1 MGVIAKTSLIYNFNC
16 TKTMILRLRNK
27 SYFTNA
33 TNYTWTLKP
42 YPRFIEKYKC
52 FVPCQRYKTVAVNKN
67 FQNDPIKEN
76 NYIPEHKI
84 MHSILQDSIYY
95 DKTIFPRIKSNAI
108 VTSKDVEDFYN
119 VTWPCESPENI
130 LNAVKKLAYSYL
142 SGTTLERS
150 LYDGILEASIKHLP
164 EMQNQQIKILIQCLI
179 TLHDII
185 TVSPVYK
192 RLMKALNAECIKR
205 FYSSNVEE
213 ILLMIDAIYQLDATN
228 LSFMWRAVRKLFS
241 KPHKL
246 SGKAL
251 VQLFFILPMV
261 DLGSTINM
269 FEIECR
275 LEECMH
281 ELVADEIGIIARGFF
296 LNKKNIR
303 NKALMPIIMD
313 KVSRHASI
321 VNSTSLASIM
331 KLIRYSDCLHC
342 LKDFQKLL
350 NSLHGQIPR
359 LSLKC
364 LTHITQAFGS
374 SRVYDE
380 ILTNAII
387 QRLEKEMETARVK
400 DIERIIYGICTVTP
414 NTDYYRN
421 LCHKLLNEIMLT
433 YKTTRASE
441 INSFPIS
448 LVRILTFLT
457 MKNIY
462 VPELIQ
468 HIFDPTFIKK
478 TYKNNL
484 KLLTNEWLILHCS
497 VKIELPYYKGPLLTD
512 NMYETL
518 IKKYHKYDEDTYR
531 KDTNVKLR
539 MEIVYICKQKLGLSV
554 HVDYILPQYST
565 RDIVIGLDTFN
576 NPIEI
581 ESILSTMP
589 TNLIKSVNNDEL
601 KRMKWKVIIPLPVLM
616 KITGHNGYNGY
627 IQRKCRQFEIIGYT
641 PILVHEDK
649 WNCLD
654 EESKE
659 KHLKQLIYQDIKS
672 DPFE

>member
-1 MGVIAKTSLIYNFNC
+1 MGVIARTSLIVLNY
-16 TKTMILRLRNK
+16 TKIMILRLRNK
-27 SYFTNA
+27 SYFTNT

-42 YPRFIEKYKC
+42 YPRFTEKYKC
-52 FVPCQRYKTVAVNKN
+52 FVPCQRYKAVVVNKN
-67 FQNDPIKEN
+67 CQNDPIKEN
-76 NYIPEHKI
+76 IYIPEHKI
-84 MHSILQDSIYY
+84 MHSILEDSIHYNN
-95 DKTIFPRIKSNAI
+95 TIFPRIKSNAI
-108 VTSKDVEDFYN
+108 VTSEDIEGLYT
-119 VTWPCESPENI
+119 VDWSYESPENI

-142 SGTTLERS
+142 SGTCLERS
-150 LYDGILEASIKHLP
+150 LYDRIFEECIKHLP
-164 EMQNQQIKILIQCLI
+164 VMQNQQIKILMQCLI
-179 TLHDII
+179 ALYDIV

-192 RLMKALNAECIKR
+192 SLMKALNTECIKR
-205 FYSSNVEE
+205 FYNSDTEQK
-213 ILLMIDAIYQLDATN
+213 LLMIDAMYQLDVTN
-228 LSFMWRAVRKLFS
+228 FNFMWRAVRKLCS
-241 KPHKL
+241 KPHRL

-251 VQLFFILPMV
+251 VQLFFVLPIINS
-261 DLGSTINM
+261 GSFINM

-275 LEECMH
+275 LEECLH

-296 LNKKNIR
+296 LNKKSIR
-303 NKALMPIIMD
+303 NKALTPMIIS
-313 KVSRHASI
+313 KVMKHAST
-321 VNSTSLASIM
+321 VNSASLASIM

-342 LKDFQKLL
+342 LKDIEELFK
-350 NSLHGQIPR
+350 SLHGEIPR

-364 LTHITQAFGS
+364 LTHITHAFGAL
-374 SRVYDE
+374 RVYDE
-380 ILTNAII
+380 ILTNTII

-414 NTDYYRN
+414 ITDYYRN
-421 LCHKLLNEIMLT
+421 VCHKLLNEILLT

-457 MKNIY
+457 IKNIY

-468 HIFDPTFIKK
+468 HVFDPKFMKN

-497 VKIELPYYKGPLLTD
+497 VKIELPYYEGPLLTD
-512 NMYETL
+512 NMYEYL
-518 IKKYHKYDEDTYR
+518 IKKYHKYDDDTYR

-539 MEIVYICKQKLGLSV
+539 MEIAHICKQKLGIGV

-565 RDIVIGLDTFN
+565 RDIVIGMDTCN

-589 TNLIKSVNNDEL
+589 TNSIKSVNNDEL
-601 KRMKWKVIIPLPVLM
+601 KRIKWKVIIPLPVLM
-616 KITGHNGYNGY
+616 KVLGHDGYIGY
-627 IQRKCRQFEIIGYT
+627 IQRKCRQLEAIGYT
-641 PILVHEDK
+641 PIIIYEDK

-672 DPFE
+672 EY

>member
-1 MGVIAKTSLIYNFNC
+1 MGVVARTSLIVLNC

-27 SYFTNA
+27 SYFTNT

-42 YPRFIEKYKC
+42 YPRFTEKYKC
-52 FVPCQRYKTVAVNKN
+52 FVPCQRYKAVAVNKN
-67 FQNDPIKEN
+67 CQNDPIKEN
-76 NYIPEHKI
+76 IYIPEHKI
-84 MHSILQDSIYY
+84 MHSILQDSIHY

-108 VTSKDVEDFYN
+108 VTSEDIEGLYT
-119 VTWPCESPENI
+119 VDWSDESPENI

-142 SGTTLERS
+142 SGTCLERS
-150 LYDGILEASIKHLP
+150 LYCEILEACIKHLP
-164 EMQNQQIKILIQCLI
+164 VMQNQQIKILMQYLI
-179 TLHDII
+179 TLYDIV

-192 RLMKALNAECIKR
+192 SLMKALNTECIKR
-205 FYSSNVEE
+205 FYSSNTEE
-213 ILLMIDAIYQLDATN
+213 MLLMIDAMYQLDVTDFN
-228 LSFMWRAVRKLFS
+228 FMWRAVRKLCS

-251 VQLFFILPMV
+251 VQLFFVLPMINS
-261 DLGSTINM
+261 GSFINM
-269 FEIECR
+269 FEMEYR
-275 LEECMH
+275 LEECLH

-296 LNKKNIR
+296 LSKKSIR
-303 NKALMPIIMD
+303 NKALTPMIIS
-313 KVSRHASI
+313 KVMKHATT

-342 LKDFQKLL
+342 LKDIQELFK
-350 NSLHGQIPR
+350 SLHGEIPR

-364 LTHITQAFGS
+364 LTHIAHALGAL
-374 SRVYDE
+374 RVYDE
-380 ILTNAII
+380 ILINTII

-414 NTDYYRN
+414 ITDYYRN
-421 LCHKLLNEIMLT
+421 VCHKLLNEILLT

-457 MKNIY
+457 IKNIY
-462 VPELIQ
+462 VPELIR
-468 HIFDPTFIKK
+468 HVFDPTFMKN

-484 KLLTNEWLILHCS
+484 RLLTNEWLILHCS
-497 VKIELPYYKGPLLTD
+497 VKIELPYYEGPLLTD
-512 NMYETL
+512 NMYECL
-518 IKKYHKYDEDTYR
+518 IKKYRKYDDDTYR

-539 MEIVYICKQKLGLSV
+539 MEIVHICKQKLGIDV
-554 HVDYILPQYST
+554 HIDYILPQYST
-565 RDIVIGLDTFN
+565 RDIVIGMDTCN

-589 TNLIKSVNNDEL
+589 TNSIKSVNNDEL
-601 KRMKWKVIIPLPVLM
+601 KKIKWKVIIPLPVLM
-616 KITGHNGYNGY
+616 KVLGHDGCIGY
-627 IQRKCRQFEIIGYT
+627 IQRKCRQLEAIGYT
-641 PILVHEDK
+641 PIIIHEDK

-672 DPFE
+672 DSFE

>member
-1 MGVIAKTSLIYNFNC
+1 MDVIAKTSLIYNFNC

-27 SYFTNA
+27 SYFTNT

-52 FVPCQRYKTVAVNKN
+52 FVPCQRYKAVAVDKN
-67 FQNDPIKEN
+67 FQSDLIKGN
-76 NYIPEHKI
+76 IHIPEHKI

-108 VTSKDVEDFYN
+108 VTSEDVEGFYN
-119 VTWPCESPENI
+119 VHWSYESPENI

-142 SGTTLERS
+142 SGTSLERS
-150 LYDGILEASIKHLP
+150 LYDMILEACIKHLP
-164 EMQNQQIKILIQCLI
+164 AMQDQQIKILMQCLI

-192 RLMKALNAECIKR
+192 RLMKALNTECIKR
-205 FYSSNVEE
+205 FYSSNTEE
-213 ILLMIDAIYQLDATN
+213 MLLIIDAMYQLDVTD
-228 LSFMWRAVRKLFS
+228 LSFMWRAVRKLIS

-246 SGKAL
+246 SGKTL
-251 VQLFFILPMV
+251 VQLFFFLPMI
-261 DLGSTINM
+261 DLGSCINM

-296 LNKKNIR
+296 LNKRSIR
-303 NKALMPIIMD
+303 NKALMPMIMD
-313 KVSRHASI
+313 KVVKHANT
-321 VNSTSLASIM
+321 VNSTTLASIM

-342 LKDFQKLL
+342 IKNFQKLL
-350 NSLHGQIPR
+350 NSLHGEIPR
-359 LSLKC
+359 LSLQC
-364 LTHITQAFGS
+364 LTHITQSFGAL
-374 SRVYDE
+374 RVYDE
-380 ILTNAII
+380 ILTNTII
-387 QRLEKEMETARVK
+387 QRVEKEMETARVK

-414 NTDYYRN
+414 ITDYYRN
-421 LCHKLLNEIMLT
+421 ICHKFLNEIMLT

-457 MKNIY
+457 IKNIY

-468 HIFDPTFIKK
+468 HVFDPTFIKK

-484 KLLTNEWLILHCS
+484 KFLTNEWLILHSS

-512 NMYETL
+512 NLYETL
-518 IKKYHKYDEDTYR
+518 IKKYNNYDDDTYR
-531 KDTNVKLR
+531 RDTNVKLR
-539 MEIVYICKQKLGLSV
+539 MEIVYICKQKLGLGV

-565 RDIVIGLDTFN
+565 RDIIIGMDTCN
-576 NPIEI
+576 SPIEI

-589 TNLIKSVNNDEL
+589 TNSIKSVNNDEL

-616 KITGHNGYNGY
+616 KVIGHNGYTGY
-627 IQRKCRQFEIIGYT
+627 IQRRCRQLEVIGYT
-641 PILVHEDK
+641 PILVEEDK